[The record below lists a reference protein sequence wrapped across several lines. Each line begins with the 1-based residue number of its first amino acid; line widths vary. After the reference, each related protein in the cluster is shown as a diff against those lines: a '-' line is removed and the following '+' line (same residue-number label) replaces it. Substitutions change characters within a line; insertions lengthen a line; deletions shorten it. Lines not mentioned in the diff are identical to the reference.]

1 MLAQGN
7 FNEPTSPPSEEKLM
21 AQEALQVTRGD
32 KPEKSGMYVVYHDE
46 GHGIPFAAK
55 ELLMWIDGRWGY
67 PSSDQFFR
75 PVEKIVGYIGPIPA
89 LRL

>member
-1 MLAQGN
+1 MPA
-7 FNEPTSPPSEEKLM
+7 EP
-21 AQEALQVTRGD
+21 LQITRGD
-32 KPEKSGMYVVYHDE
+32 KPEKDGMYVVYHDE

-55 ELLMWIDGRWGY
+55 ELLVWTGGRWGY

-75 PVEKIVGYIGPIPA
+75 PVGSIVGYIGPIPA